1 MEKGEIKV
9 GARNSRRDAERLQQI
24 HDYAVDNG
32 AMCGTSKADAYLPDN
47 ANALKTISKTDEE
60 LRVAN
65 YIALF
70 GGRDLTSFASGRGIA
85 PNPDGS
91 LGEFFSEHTDFE
103 SDYTKTGMLYV
114 DFEHSLDP
122 DGLGIGPD
130 DVLGYVDW
138 KTAKKDER
146 GLFVE
151 RVLKRRQ
158 KYVQFLEE
166 LIDAGLIGNSTESV
180 QGKARRTD
188 EGEIIA
194 WPLKRDTLTV
204 NPMEPRMLSGN
215 QLQAVKA
222 LAEVMPEFK
231 SLITPE
237 AASADKGTETEKEES
252 NAAGNTAKENFEM
265 ELNDIKTLFE
275 ENNKAIVDALK
286 PEVETA
292 AKAAVK
298 EVIDNLPEIKTAM
311 NVQVTEAAEDRPFKS
326 LAENMTAVRA
336 ATVKGYEADNLFPRL
351 RFLKAT
357 GASEGVPQDGGLLL
371 DPTLASE
378 ILKPIHEEGPFSQ
391 DIKWLPVGA
400 NSNYGWINGVDET
413 SRVAGSR
420 WGGIRGYRLAES
432 ATKTASKPTFRRIQ
446 WELKKYAA
454 VVVSTDELLADASQF
469 SEIARLGVTEEL
481 KFMLNEDIFDGAGLA
496 GPQGIQ
502 NSGAMI
508 TVTRTDANKIL
519 GQDISN
525 MWTRLD
531 LRGRARSK
539 WYISNDASAQ
549 LDNLFAVGS
558 TAVLYPYAG
567 YRPDGV
573 RTLYGRPIV
582 VTEFNEALG
591 TAGDIILAD
600 MSQYLGWEKGG
611 IEQSTSIHVYY
622 LSDETAFRF
631 VYRCDGKSSVNTAL
645 TPLKGST
652 TTSPYVRLLA
662 TS

>member
-32 AMCGTSKADAYLPDN
+32 AMCEPMKN
-47 ANALKTISKTDEE
+47 I
-60 LRVAN
+60 
-65 YIALF
+65 
-70 GGRDLTSFASGRGIA
+70 
-85 PNPDGS
+85 
-91 LGEFFSEHTDFE
+91 
-103 SDYTKTGMLYV
+103 
-114 DFEHSLDP
+114 DP
-122 DGLGIGPD
+122 DALMYFG
-130 DVLGYVDW
+130 
-138 KTAKKDER
+138 
-146 GLFVE
+146 
-151 RVLKRRQ
+151 
-158 KYVQFLEE
+158 
-166 LIDAGLIGNSTESV
+166 
-180 QGKARRTD
+180 
-188 EGEIIA
+188 
-194 WPLKRDTLTV
+194 DT
-204 NPMEPRMLSGN
+204 
-215 QLQAVKA
+215 VKA
-222 LAEVMPEFK
+222 LGEGKIGGYLVKHSGSTDPDLTADYFDASTDIHAPEALPVLYQHGFDTKIGKRVIGKAKTGRDDVGLWIEAQLDMRDEYEKAVYALAEKGKLGWSSGALSHLVEREPVGKSMHIKTWFIGEASLTPTPAEPRANVIPIK

-237 AASADKGTETEKEES
+237 AASADKGTEIEKEES

-326 LAENMTAVRA
+326 LAENMLAVRA

-413 SRVAGSR
+413 SRVTGSR
-420 WGGIRGYRLAES
+420 WGGIRGYRLAEA

-469 SEIARLGVTEEL
+469 SEIARMGVTEEL

-582 VTEFNEALG
+582 VTEFNESLG